1 MPLYTYRCK
10 ENGHEF
16 QVRQR
21 MMDDPL
27 TECPVC
33 GGPCRRVVSTVG
45 VVFKG
50 SGFYVTDNR
59 SSNTNGRSSHSS
71 SKSKETTSG
80 ADSSP
85 KAESSSSSGS
95 AGADSSSS

>member
-10 ENGHEF
+10 DHDHEF

-21 MMDDPL
+21 MTDDPV

-33 GGPCRRVVSTVG
+33 GGPVRRVVSTVG

-59 SSNTNGRSSHSS
+59 SSNVNGRGSAS
-71 SKSKETTSG
+71 SKSKESKETAGS
-80 ADSSP
+80 
-85 KAESSSSSGS
+85 AEAPSSS
-95 AGADSSSS
+95 APASSSDAASS

>member
-1 MPLYTYRCK
+1 
-10 ENGHEF
+10 
-16 QVRQR
+16 

-33 GGPCRRVVSTVG
+33 GGPVRRVVTSVG

-59 SSNTNGRSSHSS
+59 SSSANGKSTKAKNKDGKEGGAESADSAKSESGSS
-71 SKSKETTSG
+71 SASAPAPTPST
-80 ADSSP
+80 P
-85 KAESSSSSGS
+85 AE
-95 AGADSSSS
+95 

>member
-10 ENGHEF
+10 EHDHEF

-21 MMDDPL
+21 MTDDPI

-33 GGPCRRVVSTVG
+33 GGPVRRVVSSVG

-59 SSNTNGRSSHSS
+59 SSKVNGKGSKAKSSETKEISTESTPSTSTATSSDAASS
-71 SKSKETTSG
+71 SQ
-80 ADSSP
+80 A
-85 KAESSSSSGS
+85 
-95 AGADSSSS
+95 